1 MQWFNLF
8 LIFLFLTPELHSQ
21 EQIFSDITLEA
32 GLVESGINKGLSF
45 VDFDNNGLV
54 DLYITRSNT
63 SNLLYK
69 NIGDNKFQEIAAGTS
84 LDVSRRNGMPLW
96 GDIDNDGLPELYL
109 AGIKEQNLLFL
120 NRGEEGFTD
129 ITASAYVGD
138 SNHTE
143 AIAWL
148 DYNQDGFLD
157 IFVFNRSANNA
168 LYVNLQDNTF
178 VNAMGRAGIT
188 GNINAM
194 GLAVADYDNDGDQD
208 IYLVYDGN
216 QANNLYKNN
225 GDGTFTDVAVG
236 AGVALKAQ
244 GMAPAFGDFN
254 NDGYLD
260 IYITNLGKN
269 VLYQNMGNGT
279 FTDVSKSA
287 GVQDIGMG
295 WGLTWLDYDN
305 DGYLDLY
312 VSNASSFNSPPDPNV
327 LYHNNGD
334 QTFSIVNQNDPT
346 NSLASSYGSACA
358 DINNDGYLDLAITNE
373 GGRNELFLNNGG
385 SNNWLKIKL
394 VGTASNRDAI
404 GARITIRANNNTQI
418 REISGGSGWFSQNSS
433 IVHFGLNDSE
443 TVDEIEIRWPSGLVE
458 TFNNTQANNLLKIV
472 EGESRITS
480 VRERNNFKNEKP
492 GDFSL
497 GQNYPNPFYADA
509 SNKRKAGTTLQYRIG
524 RSITSNT
531 TITVYNILGQ
541 KIRTLVNRLHLPGI
555 YTVQWDSRD
564 AADLP
569 VSNGI
574 YLIKMNYGG
583 FTQTRQVLLLE

>member
-1 MQWFNLF
+1 MHRFDIF
-8 LIFLFLTPELHSQ
+8 FIFLLFTAELQSQ
-21 EQIFSDITLEA
+21 DQIFSDITLNA
-32 GLVESGINKGLSF
+32 GLIESGINKGLSF
-45 VDFDNNGLV
+45 VDFDNDGLI
-54 DLYITRSNT
+54 DLYFTRSNK
-63 SNLLYK
+63 SNLLYR
-69 NIGDNKFQEIAAGTS
+69 NIGDNKFQEMAASTL
-84 LDVSRRNGMPLW
+84 LDVNRRNGMPLW
-96 GDIDNDGLPELYL
+96 GDINNDGLPDLYL
-109 AGIKEQNLLFL
+109 AGVNEQNLLFL
-120 NRGEEGFTD
+120 NQGENNFTE
-129 ITASAYVGD
+129 ITNSARVGD
-138 SNHTE
+138 PYHTE
-143 AIAWL
+143 AVAFL
-148 DYNQDGFLD
+148 DYNHDAYLD
-157 IFVFNRSANNA
+157 ILVFNRSHSNA
-168 LYVNLQDNTF
+168 LYVNLGDNTF
-178 VNAMGRAGIT
+178 INAMSRAGIT

-194 GLAVADYDNDGDQD
+194 GLAIADYDNDGDQD

-216 QANNLYKNN
+216 QANNLYRNN
-225 GDGTFTDVAVG
+225 GDGTFTDIAIE
-236 AGVALKAQ
+236 AGIALKAQ

-260 IYITNLGKN
+260 LYITNMFEN
-269 VLYQNMGNGT
+269 VLYKNNRNGT

-287 GVQDIGMG
+287 GVEDIGMG

-334 QTFSIVNQNDPT
+334 ETFSIVNQNDPT
-346 NSLASSYGSACA
+346 NSLASSYGSACG

-385 SNNWLKIKL
+385 SNNWLKLKL

-404 GARITIRANNNTQI
+404 GARITIRVNNDVQI

-433 IVHFGLNDSE
+433 IVHFGLNNAE

-458 TFNNTQANNLLKIV
+458 KFNNIQTNKLLKII
-472 EGESRITS
+472 EGDSRITS
-480 VRERNNFKNEKP
+480 VRDGNNYKNEKP
-492 GDFSL
+492 NEFSL
-497 GQNYPNPFYADA
+497 GQSYPNPFYADA
-509 SNKRKAGTTLQYRIG
+509 NKGQTSGTTLQYRIG
-524 RSITSNT
+524 SSPTSNT

-541 KIRTLVNRLHLPGI
+541 KIKTLVNQLHSPGV

-574 YLIKMNYGG
+574 YLIKMNSAG